1 VTNVF
6 LGVIAAAVLVMAG
19 IQVAAVVLA
28 ARAARRI
35 DHLAERI
42 ERDLQ
47 PVVANLSA
55 LTGEAARATALAT
68 AQVERVDRLFIDL
81 AEALKGWLSI
91 FRDLKTPGSG
101 RKAGVEDDDALFIG

>member
-19 IQVAAVVLA
+19 IQVGAIVLA

-35 DHLAERI
+35 DDLAQRI
-42 ERDLQ
+42 ERDIQ
-47 PVVANLSA
+47 PVVANLNA

-68 AQVERVDRLFIDL
+68 AQVERVDRLFSDL
-81 AEALKGWLSI
+81 AAALKGWLSA
-91 FRDLKTPGSG
+91 FRDLKTPAAG
-101 RKAGVEDDDALFIG
+101 RQAGVEDDDALFIG